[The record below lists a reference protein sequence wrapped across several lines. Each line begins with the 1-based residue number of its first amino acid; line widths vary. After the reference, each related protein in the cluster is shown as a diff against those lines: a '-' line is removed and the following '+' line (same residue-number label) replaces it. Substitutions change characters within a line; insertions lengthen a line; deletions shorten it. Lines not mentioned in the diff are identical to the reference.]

1 MRVRGAQRAARA
13 EQARA
18 RGTHLQTLLARSASP
33 SRLKIDA
40 RVDEESAR
48 REAHRI
54 RREYKFRVCA
64 VNEHGDSDPAETKD
78 TVIAAADPGAMDLA
92 VRNF

>member
-1 MRVRGAQRAARA
+1 
-13 EQARA
+13 
-18 RGTHLQTLLARSASP
+18 
-33 SRLKIDA
+33 
-40 RVDEESAR
+40 
-48 REAHRI
+48 
-54 RREYKFRVCA
+54 VCA